1 MDSEQ
6 EQAMGCARMVEAA
19 DIGLGLS
26 WSLMSKP
33 VFERLCH
40 CAAGRFRLG
49 LAAALL
55 LALPG
60 GAQSG
65 LQVPRAP
72 TSPIGPQVGGVIGGN
87 SDDDS
92 VEQEKRLKAL
102 NAERQKSMVADTNKL
117 LKLAGELNA
126 ELAGEHPESLNP
138 DQLRK
143 VAEIEKLAHS
153 VKDKMSMSVKGIPVF
168 EPLPP
173 RFQ

>member
-1 MDSEQ
+1 
-6 EQAMGCARMVEAA
+6 
-19 DIGLGLS
+19 
-26 WSLMSKP
+26 
-33 VFERLCH
+33 
-40 CAAGRFRLG
+40 
-49 LAAALL
+49 
-55 LALPG
+55 
-60 GAQSG
+60 
-65 LQVPRAP
+65 
-72 TSPIGPQVGGVIGGN
+72 
-87 SDDDS
+87 
-92 VEQEKRLKAL
+92 
-102 NAERQKSMVADTNKL
+102 MVADTNKL